1 MTHHPIPETSS
12 VFDLPFRTTS
22 DRIADL
28 QADAATT
35 RVAGAADGA
44 PAHGPLGR
52 LRDGVGVRLIAL
64 GAALVADDNLKRRVV
79 RS

>member
-1 MTHHPIPETSS
+1 MTHHPIPETRSI
-12 VFDLPFRTTS
+12 FDLPFQATS

-35 RVAGAADGA
+35 RVGVGAGVPGR
-44 PAHGPLGR
+44 GPLGR
-52 LRDGVGVRLIAL
+52 LRDGVGVRLIEL
-64 GAALVADDNLKRRVV
+64 GAALVADDTLKRRVV

>member
-12 VFDLPFRTTS
+12 VFDLPFRATS

-35 RVAGAADGA
+35 RVAGSVADA
-44 PAHGPLGR
+44 PHAGPIGR
-52 LRDGVGVRLIAL
+52 LRDGLGVRLIAL